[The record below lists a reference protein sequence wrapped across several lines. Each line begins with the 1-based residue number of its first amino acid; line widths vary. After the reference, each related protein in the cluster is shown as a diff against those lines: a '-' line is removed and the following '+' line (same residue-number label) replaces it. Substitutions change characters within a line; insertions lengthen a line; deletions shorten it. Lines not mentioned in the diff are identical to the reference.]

1 MELRGNIEIATEE
14 FRKTRIVPSSRKGVV
29 RRFELLEQTGA
40 RANPCRRQRPS
51 WRYLVLWYVTS
62 VALLLLFPILSF
74 GPSLWRLPAAQS
86 LPFGCLIASFV
97 PSAAY
102 TPLIPPSSP
111 GLRLGRTIVATT
123 TIFGVVFLG
132 FVLAKADY
140 SRAITLGIFT
150 SALVLVP
157 APYFVGTAALH
168 QALALGGLLA
178 AAAAGSF
185 ALRVTPEA
193 TALHTNTLIKTQFYN
208 LDVHT
213 YSNAFPKSAV
223 RGGALARIGDRY
235 LVVSGDGHLHVFSW
249 EAVDHV
255 TVSTLPSRVPINGE
269 AFSAAAGRP
278 WADRFEANA
287 PQEGQRRQVGH
298 EILNAE
304 WFRAYG
310 LLVQEVGAVARIFVS
325 HPYWHAT
332 EECWTERVSVLEAD
346 RAAILRGEAS
356 SEWKTLFETTPCLPV
371 RGEHRRRGIPFVG
384 YFGGGRMVL
393 LGADTLLLTV
403 GDFGFDGLASVHAY
417 PQDPSASYGKTIAIN
432 IRDGYA
438 TIFTAGHRN
447 PQGLY
452 VDPSG
457 TIWSTEHGPQGG
469 DELNRLLRGANYG
482 WPYATYGTDY
492 GSFSWPLNKS
502 EAEQKGYEAPVF
514 AWVPSIAV
522 SNLVGVERGAFSQW
536 QGDLLIATL
545 KAATLFRARVRGGQV
560 KYLEAVPIGS
570 GIRDIIEGHD
580 GSLLLWTDDQSL
592 ISLRPREGSTG
603 EALFAEKCSSCHQSK
618 LISGNRIGP
627 DLLGIVG
634 RRVASVESY
643 PDYSSSLRAVGGT
656 WTEER
661 LAEFLK
667 APGNFCPGTRM
678 DFAGEASTTELQAI
692 LGYLRTL

>member
-1 MELRGNIEIATEE
+1 M
-14 FRKTRIVPSSRKGVV
+14 
-29 RRFELLEQTGA
+29 
-40 RANPCRRQRPS
+40 
-51 WRYLVLWYVTS
+51 
-62 VALLLLFPILSF
+62 
-74 GPSLWRLPAAQS
+74 
-86 LPFGCLIASFV
+86 
-97 PSAAY
+97 
-102 TPLIPPSSP
+102 
-111 GLRLGRTIVATT
+111 GRTIAATT
-123 TIFGVVFLG
+123 AIYGVVFLG

-168 QALALGGLLA
+168 QALGLGGLLA

-185 ALRVTPEA
+185 ALRATPE
-193 TALHTNTLIKTQFYN
+193 TALHTNSSIKTELYN
-208 LDVHT
+208 LEVHT

-255 TVSTLPSRVPINGE
+255 TVSTLPYRVPINGE

-278 WADRFEANA
+278 WAHYFHANA
-287 PQEGQRRQVGH
+287 PQEGQRRQAGH

-332 EECWTERVSVLEAD
+332 EECWTERVSVLESD

-356 SEWKTLFETTPCLPV
+356 SEWKTLYETTPCLPV

-384 YFGGGRMVL
+384 YFGGGRMAL
-393 LGADTLLLTV
+393 LGTDTLLLTV

-417 PQDPSASYGKTIAIN
+417 PQDPSVSYGKTIAIN
-432 IRDGYA
+432 IRDGSA
-438 TIFTAGHRN
+438 AIFTAGHRN

-452 VDPSG
+452 VDPFG

-469 DELNRLLRGANYG
+469 DELNRLVRGANYG

-492 GSFSWPLNKS
+492 GSFSWPLNKP

-545 KAATLFRARVRGGQV
+545 KAATLFRARVRDGQV
-560 KYLEAVPIGS
+560 KYLEAVPIGI

-580 GSLLLWTDDQSL
+580 GSLLLWTDDQLL
-592 ISLRPREGSTG
+592 ISLRPRESSTG

-643 PDYSSSLRAVGGT
+643 PDYSSSLRRIGGI

-661 LAEFLK
+661 LDEFLRT
-667 APGNFCPGTRM
+667 PSNFCPGTMM
-678 DFAGEASTTELQAI
+678 DFVGAASATERRAI
-692 LGYLRTL
+692 ISYLRTL